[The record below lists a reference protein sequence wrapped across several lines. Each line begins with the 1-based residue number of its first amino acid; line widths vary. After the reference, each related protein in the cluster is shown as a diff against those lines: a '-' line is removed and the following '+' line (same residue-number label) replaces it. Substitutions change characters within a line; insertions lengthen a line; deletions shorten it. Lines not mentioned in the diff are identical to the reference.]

1 MDDLS
6 LTPGRVKSF
15 IGDPGPGGYKIYLT
29 ARNGRSWV
37 EFGGRGVMG
46 NPLEMEKQ
54 PNLGF
59 ASEGEAWAFAERIL
73 SEHPALRADPLGV
86 FRLYDYKPTA
96 QFDVSRSRRLASLGP
111 VERVGESEEPPT
123 ITPAHDIGRPA
134 ASEDTSGKRYTLV
147 GTDGRPYLS
156 ESKGALGG
164 HRRMR
169 IYGRLDCK
177 SALSFIAR
185 GYYVEHRV
193 FFKDEATA
201 VSAGYR
207 PCGKCMRSEYA
218 RWKASSR

>member
-1 MDDLS
+1 MDELS

-15 IGDPGPGGYKIYLT
+15 IDNPGPGGHKIYLT

-37 EFGGRGVMG
+37 EFGGRGVVG
-46 NPLEMEKQ
+46 NPLRMEKQ

-59 ASEGEAWAFAERIL
+59 DTEAEAWAYAERVL
-73 SEHPALRADPLGV
+73 SEHPILRSNPLSV
-86 FRLYDYKPTA
+86 FRLYDYAPTA
-96 QFDVSRSRRLASLGP
+96 HFEVSRSRPLGSVAP
-111 VERVGESEEPPT
+111 IKKAEESEEPST
-123 ITPAHDIGRPA
+123 VTPALDIVLPDT
-134 ASEDTSGKRYTLV
+134 SEETSGKRYTLV
-147 GTDGRPYLS
+147 GADGRPCLS
-156 ESKGALGG
+156 EAKGTLGG

-201 VSAGYR
+201 ISAGYR
-207 PCGKCMRSEYA
+207 PCGKCMRAEYE
-218 RWKASSR
+218 RWKSGHS